1 VTLGAMPADKT
12 ASADTGADKANP
24 ESGASALANFG
35 LTLRRG
41 QDGVIV
47 ENVDPDSTASD
58 KGLKEGDVILEVGGK
73 TVSRPSEVAEAIG
86 AAKTD
91 GKKSVLMRVKSG
103 DSEHF
108 LALPTSAS

>member
-1 VTLGAMPADKT
+1 M
-12 ASADTGADKANP
+12 AS
-24 ESGASALANFG
+24 FG

-73 TVSRPSEVAEAIG
+73 AVSRPSEVADAIG
-86 AAKTD
+86 AAKSD

>member
-1 VTLGAMPADKT
+1 
-12 ASADTGADKANP
+12 
-24 ESGASALANFG
+24 
-35 LTLRRG
+35 
-41 QDGVIV
+41 VIV
-47 ENVDPDSTASD
+47 ESVDPDSTASD

-73 TVSRPSEVAEAIG
+73 TVSRPSDVAQAIS